1 MELELLN
8 IVSEKAGSSRER
20 ADLDELRRYAKAV
33 AEVEAEQVRQT
44 GKHILSRSALDE
56 MEASEDARERVFIL
70 QSRFCRRAETASE
83 AVESIIDFERE
94 ELDFL
99 HLLADLATQSERSR
113 LRPLIQTKEQLVAGM
128 ETFLSTWR
136 EARD

>member
-20 ADLDELRRYAKAV
+20 SDLDELRRYAQAV

-44 GKHILSRSALDE
+44 GKHILSRAALDE
-56 MEASEDARERVFIL
+56 MEVSEDARERVFII
-70 QSRFCRRAETASE
+70 QSRFCRRAESACE

-94 ELDFL
+94 ELHFL
-99 HLLADLATQSERSR
+99 HLLADLASQSEQSR
-113 LRPLIQTKEQLVAGM
+113 LRPLIETKEQLVVGM
-128 ETFLSTWR
+128 ETFLSTWNKSR
-136 EARD
+136 S